1 MKPTTPQVRGN
12 ICTDPDRPLYPPME
26 VGSEI
31 WLGWLREFN
40 VTSFHYESDS
50 GKFTA
55 RKEERPSST
64 NEYWYAYRKIKGKLR
79 KVYLGVTD
87 ELSGDRLEQVAVEI
101 SQSGED
107 YYYSRKGYT
116 TRKQQSCVTNGESNG
131 KSLDPESK
139 GYPTKGLQNCVTTSS
154 EVEALKTEVER
165 LRAELLK
172 TSEKYE
178 AIQSE
183 QRQLDNKI
191 GELADKARRQEKSY
205 QKKSFTQGYN
215 DLIALAES
223 RGV

>member
-12 ICTDPDRPLYPPME
+12 ICTDPARPLYPPME

-40 VTSFHYESDS
+40 VMSFHYETDG

-64 NEYWYAYRKIKGKLR
+64 NEYWYAYRKIKDKLR

-87 ELSGDRLEQVAVEI
+87 ELSGHRLEQVAVEI
-101 SQSGED
+101 SQSEEN
-107 YYYSRKGYT
+107 YYYSRPRYLARQHQSQVAVAKKAIVDNIHNSNGYPT
-116 TRKQQSCVTNGESNG
+116 EGLQSCVT
-131 KSLDPESK
+131 L
-139 GYPTKGLQNCVTTSS
+139 SS
-154 EVEALKTEVER
+154 ETEALKTEIER

-172 TSEKYE
+172 ANEKYE
-178 AIQSE
+178 AIQGE

-191 GELADKARRQEKSY
+191 GELADKLRKGEPSY
-205 QKKSFTQGYN
+205 QKKSCTQGVK
-215 DLIALAES
+215 DMIALAES
-223 RGV
+223 RGL